1 MPSVP
6 PDDLPESSYSAMIA
20 AENKGG
26 GGGGGGRRQ
35 AAPARRLGCAASAPR
50 AFQGQALAERGED
63 GAGNSPRTKADPP
76 PARRLRLRTAL
87 LTVTLGWMREPKE
100 MAAR

>member
-6 PDDLPESSYSAMIA
+6 PDDLPDSSYTAMMA
-20 AENKGG
+20 AENKGI
-26 GGGGGGRRQ
+26 RRQ

-50 AFQGQALAERGED
+50 AFQGQAFAERGED

-76 PARRLRLRTAL
+76 PARRQRLRTAL